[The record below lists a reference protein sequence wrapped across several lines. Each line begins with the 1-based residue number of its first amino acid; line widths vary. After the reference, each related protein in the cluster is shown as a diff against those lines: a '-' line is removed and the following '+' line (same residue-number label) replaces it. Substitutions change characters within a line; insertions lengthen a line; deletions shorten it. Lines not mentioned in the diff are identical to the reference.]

1 MKKLTGEELAKE
13 IGCDAGTLKKTC
25 KSSFVTTRKRLT
37 PQSTTTTITPR
48 TLDLTLST
56 RR

>member
-25 KSSFVTTRKRLT
+25 KSSFVTTRERLT